1 MMETPNGGLWMPLLD
16 HFHKP
21 ASRVP
26 WRSIHTGW
34 ISELAK
40 RLNSI
45 LPPGYIAL
53 DTMSIGGGLEI
64 DIGIEEEEDPL
75 PPTPSATGGTAV
87 ATARAVYAPPPVTG
101 TVRYEF
107 PDTMEI
113 RVTSE
118 DTGQLV
124 GAVEFVSPGNKDRG
138 AKRDMFLAKCLDYL
152 AGGAC
157 VVVVDVIAARKANLH
172 NEIVTRLGA
181 DTLALPDAVSLYAA
195 TYRPI
200 IRKKKMNVDVWVNPL
215 QIGEV
220 IPTMP
225 LRIVAGLFVPVE
237 LEETYAAAC
246 RGRKLQV

>member
-1 MMETPNGGLWMPLLD
+1 VPLLD
-16 HFHKP
+16 HFRKP

-26 WRSIHTGW
+26 WRSIHSGW

-45 LPPGYIAL
+45 LPPGCIAL

-64 DIGIEEEEDPL
+64 DIGIEEEDPL
-75 PPTPSATGGTAV
+75 PPSPSADGGGTAV
-87 ATARAVYAPPPVTG
+87 ATARAVYTPPPATG

-118 DTGQLV
+118 ETGQLV

-138 AKRDMFLAKCLDYL
+138 SKRDMFLAKCLDYL

-157 VVVVDVIAARKANLH
+157 VVVVDVITERRANLH

-181 DTLALPDAVSLYAA
+181 ENLALPDEVSLYAA
-195 TYRPI
+195 AYRPI

-215 QIGEV
+215 RVGEV

-225 LRIVAGLFVPVE
+225 MRVVAGLFVPVE

-246 RGRKLQV
+246 RGRKLAV

>member
-1 MMETPNGGLWMPLLD
+1 MPLLD
-16 HFHKP
+16 HFRKP
-21 ASRVP
+21 VSRIP

-40 RLNSI
+40 RLNSL

-64 DIGIEEEEDPL
+64 DIGIEEEDE
-75 PPTPSATGGTAV
+75 PPSPAGSRRGGTAV
-87 ATARAVYAPPPVTG
+87 ATAPALYTPPPATG
-101 TVRYEF
+101 TAQYEF
-107 PDTMEI
+107 PDTIEI
-113 RVTSE
+113 RVTNEES
-118 DTGQLV
+118 GQLV

-157 VVVVDVIAARKANLH
+157 VVVVDVISARRANLH
-172 NEIVTRLGA
+172 NEIVARLGA
-181 DTLALPDAVSLYAA
+181 DNLTLPEEVSLYAA

-200 IRKKKMNVDVWVNPL
+200 VREKKMNIDVWVNPL
-215 QIGEV
+215 RIGEA

-225 LRIVAGLFVPVE
+225 MRVVAGHFVPVE
-237 LEETYAAAC
+237 LEDTYLAAC
-246 RGRKLQV
+246 RGRKLDV

>member
-1 MMETPNGGLWMPLLD
+1 MPLLD
-16 HFHKP
+16 HFRKP

-34 ISELAK
+34 ISELAT

-53 DTMSIGGGLEI
+53 DDKSLDGGLEV
-64 DIGIEEEEDPL
+64 DIGIEEENDPP
-75 PPTPSATGGTAV
+75 PPTTTNSGGTAV
-87 ATARAVYAPPPVTG
+87 ATARAVYTPPSATG
-101 TVRYEF
+101 IALYEF
-107 PDTMEI
+107 PDTIEV
-113 RVTSE
+113 RVTNE
-118 DTGQLV
+118 ETGQLV
-124 GAVEFVSPGNKDRG
+124 GAIELVSPGNKDRG
-138 AKRDMFLAKCLDYL
+138 AKRDIFLAKCLDNI

-157 VVVVDVIAARKANLH
+157 VVIVDVITPRHANLH
-172 NEIVTRLGA
+172 NELVATLGA
-181 DTLALPDAVSLYAA
+181 DNLALPEEMHLYAA

-215 QIGEV
+215 RVGEPL
-220 IPTMP
+220 PTMP
-225 LRIVAGLFVPVE
+225 LRVVAGLFVPVE

>member
-1 MMETPNGGLWMPLLD
+1 MPLLD
-16 HFHKP
+16 HFRKP

-40 RLNSI
+40 RLNSL

-64 DIGIEEEEDPL
+64 DIEIEEEDE
-75 PPTPSATGGTAV
+75 PPPPPAGLRGGGTAV
-87 ATARAVYAPPPVTG
+87 AAAPAVYTPPPATG
-101 TVRYEF
+101 TAQYEF
-107 PDTMEI
+107 PDTIEV

-118 DTGQLV
+118 ETGQLV

-157 VVVVDVIAARKANLH
+157 VVVVDVISSRRANLH
-172 NEIVTRLGA
+172 NEIAATLGA
-181 DTLALPDAVSLYAA
+181 ENLALPEEVSLYAA

-200 IRKKKMNVDVWVNPL
+200 IRKKKMNIDVWVNPL
-215 QIGEV
+215 RVGEE

-225 LRIVAGLFVPVE
+225 LRVVAGLFVPVE

-246 RGRKLQV
+246 RGRKLDV

>member
-1 MMETPNGGLWMPLLD
+1 MPLLD
-16 HFHKP
+16 HFRKP

-26 WRSIHTGW
+26 WRSIHGTW
-34 ISELAK
+34 ISELAT
-40 RLNSI
+40 RLNAL

-53 DTMSIGGGLEI
+53 NNMSLNGGLEI
-64 DIGIEEEEDPL
+64 DIGIEEEDEPP
-75 PPTPSATGGTAV
+75 PPTSARSGGTAV
-87 ATARAVYAPPPVTG
+87 ATAPAVYTPPPATG
-101 TVRYEF
+101 TAQYEF
-107 PDTMEI
+107 PDTIEI
-113 RVTSE
+113 TVTSE
-118 DTGQLV
+118 ETGQLV

-138 AKRDMFLAKCLDYL
+138 AKRDMFLAKCLEYL

-157 VVVVDVIAARKANLH
+157 VVVVDVISARRANLH
-172 NEIVTRLGA
+172 NEIVSRLGA
-181 DTLALPDAVSLYAA
+181 ENLALPDDVSLYAA

-215 QIGEV
+215 QIGEA